1 MKDKRV
7 IKIKDPRL
15 RKIRNEFRKL
25 WSAAESAEWKHFR
38 AEMEKLCFD
47 EEGNFLDVDQ
57 MKERGVLKIYHS
69 LQRKQQDLTMDFGIS
84 ICKCPT
90 CGRIDVDMYYNK
102 TYDSWF
108 CLECVKLY
116 RRMHPIMK
124 KKYANKDPVYY
135 DFDEEFGESFL

>member
-7 IKIKDPRL
+7 IRIRDPRL

-25 WSAAESAEWKHFR
+25 WSAVDSSIWR
-38 AEMEKLCFD
+38 RLRDEMEKLRHD
-47 EEGNFLDVDQ
+47 EGGKLLGANEMEDKGTLNRF
-57 MKERGVLKIYHS
+57 RS
-69 LQRKQQDLTMDFGIS
+69 LQSKQQDLRMDFELS
-84 ICKCPT
+84 ICMCAT
-90 CGRIDVDMYYNK
+90 CGQLDVDMYYNK
-102 TYDSWF
+102 TYDAWF

-116 RRMHPIMK
+116 KRMHPMMK